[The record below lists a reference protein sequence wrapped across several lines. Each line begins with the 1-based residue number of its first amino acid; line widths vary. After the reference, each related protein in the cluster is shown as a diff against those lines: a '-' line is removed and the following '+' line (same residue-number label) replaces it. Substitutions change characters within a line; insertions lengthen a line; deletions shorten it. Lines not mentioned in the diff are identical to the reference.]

1 MSPGA
6 GTFQPTNGVESRY
19 MTSALLQIVAA
30 ATLLGPGSTA
40 GKAHSGAAGELSV
53 ATPAVAD
60 ADIHVD
66 GRLDDAAWEKAA
78 LLTSFTQYDPVEG
91 VPGSQKTEVLVLVD
105 NGAIYFGVRAFDDRA
120 DAIRATLAERDEF
133 ERSDDYVRFILDTF
147 NDQRRAYVFSVNPL
161 GVQGDGI
168 WNEGGGGGRM
178 HMGPPIDD
186 NPDFLWESA
195 GVLSDWGYGV
205 EVRIPLKSLRFAA
218 LEDQSWGLQ
227 VIRKI
232 SRNGYQESWA
242 PISNNVA
249 NQLTQAG
256 KLTELK
262 NLTAGLFMEIN
273 PVLTGK
279 RIGSYDPDIST
290 YLHDTPEADF
300 GLNVTYGLTSN
311 LTLDGTYNPDFS
323 QVEADAGQISVNE
336 RFALFFPEKRPFFLE
351 GTEIFNLPKQL
362 VYTRSIA
369 NPVGGAKLTGKVGS
383 WNVGYLG
390 AVDEAFD
397 DGVDNAVANILR
409 VRRDL
414 GASSTLGMVYTD
426 RTRHGDDYNRL
437 AGMDARLVL
446 AQRYTLTF
454 LGATSFDAAP
464 GEDRSVGSLWSARM
478 ERAGRGMSLTAE
490 IEDSDHDFEAGSGF
504 MRRTG
509 DTQISS
515 NLRLNKYG
523 RSGGLVERWGPSL
536 ELQGYW
542 DHDDFWAGRGMNE
555 AQAQITTSVSFR
567 GNISVWSTLQRNFFE
582 FAPAEYEP
590 FYVRDGQGDLQ
601 AFRPDQSVF
610 DGLYGASLMLWVNT
624 YERVRGNLRYSWNDT
639 PIFSSGVGMESGTS
653 RSGNLTLNLVATRS
667 LGGEVGVRQTTITR
681 KRDGSEYS
689 SALIPRV
696 KGQYQ
701 FSRALFVRG
710 IFEYSF
716 QRRDAPLDPA
726 TGRTLAYCSDGDCS
740 DLSASESHDFHLEGL
755 VSYEP
760 SPGTVFYVGYSRQM
774 EDLDPQDFRWRDL
787 RATEDGLFVKVSY
800 RFRF

>member
-1 MSPGA
+1 
-6 GTFQPTNGVESRY
+6 
-19 MTSALLQIVAA
+19 MTSQLLQIATTVA
-30 ATLLGPGSTA
+30 LLGPGSTT
-40 GKAHSGAAGELSV
+40 GKAYDGAAGNLTV
-53 ATPAVAD
+53 ATPSVEQ
-60 ADIHVD
+60 ADIRVD
-66 GRLDDAAWEKAA
+66 GRLDDDAWEHAA

-91 VPGSQKTEVLVLVD
+91 VPASQRTEILVLVD

-120 DAIRATLAERDEF
+120 DGIRATLAERDEF
-133 ERSDDYVRFILDTF
+133 DRSDDYIRFVLDTF
-147 NDQRRAYVFSVNPL
+147 DDQRRAYVFSVNPL

-168 WNEGGGGGRM
+168 WNEGGGSGHMRG
-178 HMGPPIDD
+178 MGPPIDN

-195 GVLSDWGYGV
+195 GLMADWGYGV
-205 EVRIPLKSLRFAA
+205 EVRIPLKSLRFP
-218 LEDQSWGLQ
+218 EVPDQSWGLQ

-242 PISNNVA
+242 PITNNVA

-262 NLTAGLFMEIN
+262 NLNAGLFMEIN

-279 RIGSYDPDIST
+279 RIGSYDEDLAT
-290 YLHDTPEADF
+290 YLRDSPEGDF

-311 LTLDGTYNPDFS
+311 LTLDATYNPDFS

-362 VYTRSIA
+362 VYTRSVA
-369 NPVGGAKLTGKVGS
+369 NPVGGAKLTGKMGS

-390 AVDEAFD
+390 AVDESFD
-397 DGVDNAVANILR
+397 DGVDNTVANILR

-414 GASSTLGMVYTD
+414 GASSTLGLVYTD
-426 RTRHGDDYNRL
+426 RTRHADDYNRL
-437 AGMDARLVL
+437 AGVDARLVL

-454 LGATSFDAAP
+454 LGATSVEAGPDL
-464 GEDRSVGSLWSARM
+464 DRSVGSLWSARM

-490 IEDSDHDFEAGSGF
+490 IEDSDHDFNAGSGF
-504 MRRTG
+504 LRRTG
-509 DTQISS
+509 DTQLTS
-515 NLRLNKYG
+515 NLRLNRYG
-523 RSGGLVERWGPSL
+523 QRGGLVERWGPSL
-536 ELQGYW
+536 EFQGYW

-567 GNISVWSTLQRNFFE
+567 GNVSIWGTVQRDFFE
-582 FAPAEYEP
+582 FAGTDYEP
-590 FYVRDGQGDLQ
+590 FFVRDAQGNL
-601 AFRPDQSVF
+601 APFRPDQGAF
-610 DGLYGASLMLWVNT
+610 DALYGASFNLFVNT
-624 YERVRGNLRYSWNDT
+624 LERVRGNVRYSWNST
-639 PIFSSGVGMESGTS
+639 PIFSSGVGMEPGLS

-681 KRDGSEYS
+681 KRDGTEYS
-689 SALIPRV
+689 SAFIPRV
-696 KGQYQ
+696 KAKYQ

-716 QRRDAPLDPA
+716 QRREAPLDPVS
-726 TGRTLAYCSDGDCS
+726 GRALAYCSDGTCD
-740 DLSASESHDFHLEGL
+740 DLSATESHDFHLEGL
-755 VSYEP
+755 VSFEP

-774 EDLDPQDFRWRDL
+774 EDLDPQEFRWRDL